1 MMLHINETSHGGVR
15 LLARTFYLYLK
26 GDMLIMTYER
36 LSNIII
42 NNNIPTNVR
51 LMSDSGWEC
60 NSTDMNGVYYNRKNN
75 IIVFTQGSIFDEYKD
90 NKEWITL
97 FCKGDN

>member
-1 MMLHINETSHGGVR
+1 
-15 LLARTFYLYLK
+15 
-26 GDMLIMTYER
+26 MTYEQ

-60 NSTDMNGVYYNRKNN
+60 DPTDMDGVYYNKKNN
-75 IIVFTQGSIFDEYKD
+75 IIVFTQGDSFDEYRD
-90 NKEWITL
+90 HKEWITL